1 MKTELF
7 SYFTKDKKQI
17 TFCLATFKDFNDQ
30 LVGTLGIDLGQ
41 AYVHIPINGIEGA
54 ENLSNLLIKVAETIS
69 STSKAEEKS
78 EPSLLEAQSLEKVS

>member
-7 SYFTKDKKQI
+7 SYFTKDNKQI

-41 AYVHIPINGIEGA
+41 AFVHIPINGIEGA
-54 ENLSNLLIKVAETIS
+54 ENLSNLLMKVAETIS

-78 EPSLLEAQSLEKVS
+78 DPSLLEAQLLENVS

>member
-1 MKTELF
+1 MNTELF

-17 TFCLATFKDFNDQ
+17 TFCLATFKDFNNQ

-54 ENLSNLLIKVAETIS
+54 ENLSSLLMKVAETIS
-69 STSKAEEKS
+69 SKAEEKPV
-78 EPSLLEAQSLEKVS
+78 PSLLEAQLLENVS

>member
-7 SYFTKDKKQI
+7 SYFTKDNKQI

-54 ENLSNLLIKVAETIS
+54 ENLSNLLMKVAETIS
-69 STSKAEEKS
+69 SKAEEKS
-78 EPSLLEAQSLEKVS
+78 DPSLLEAQLLENVS

>member
-1 MKTELF
+1 MNTELF

-17 TFCLATFKDFNDQ
+17 TFCLATFKDFNNQ

-54 ENLSNLLIKVAETIS
+54 ENLSSLLMKVAETIS
-69 STSKAEEKS
+69 SMAEEKS
-78 EPSLLEAQSLEKVS
+78 EPSLLEAQLLENVS

>member
-7 SYFTKDKKQI
+7 SYFTKDNKQI

-78 EPSLLEAQSLEKVS
+78 DPSLLEAQLLENVS

>member
-1 MKTELF
+1 MKTEVF

-17 TFCLATFKDFNDQ
+17 TFCVATFKDFNDQ

-41 AYVHIPINGIEGA
+41 AFVHIPINGIEGA

-69 STSKAEEKS
+69 GKAEEKS

>member
-1 MKTELF
+1 MKTEVF

-17 TFCLATFKDFNDQ
+17 TFCVATFKDFNDQ

-41 AYVHIPINGIEGA
+41 AFVHIPINGIEGA

-69 STSKAEEKS
+69 SKAEEKS
-78 EPSLLEAQSLEKVS
+78 EPSLLEAQSLENVS